1 MTESQTVEKEIDNE
15 GEEKFDKLFASLW
28 RAVSRALKDEMD
40 PEILARSV
48 LHFAFMANGRLADDY
63 DLALKTAAE
72 SLVRSSG
79 KVREY
84 LEANSKEQKEQ
95 TEQTEEIEGAPEGV
109 TLH

>member
-1 MTESQTVEKEIDNE
+1 MTESQTVEKETDNE

-72 SLVRSSG
+72 SLVRSSE
-79 KVREY
+79 KVREC
-84 LEANSKEQKEQ
+84 LEANS
-95 TEQTEEIEGAPEGV
+95 TEEQPEETESAPVGA

>member
-1 MTESQTVEKEIDNE
+1 MTESQTVEKETDNE

-28 RAVSRALKDEMD
+28 TVVSRALKAEMD
-40 PEILARSV
+40 PELLARSV

-72 SLVRSSG
+72 ALAISSE

-84 LEANSKEQKEQ
+84 LEASSKEEQ
-95 TEQTEEIEGAPEGV
+95 EKHKDRIESAPEGV